1 MTTVEIL
8 FRYAQHPS
16 DAAMQALGDT
26 REVYGIRRV
35 TVDRAQQ
42 TIRVEYDLTRFSRAV
57 VAQLLRRAGINL
69 VEELPLIPPQP
80 EAPPAEA
87 PSQVK

>member
-16 DAAMQALGDT
+16 DAAMQALGNA

-57 VAQLLRRAGINL
+57 VAQLLRRAGINV
-69 VEELPLIPPQP
+69 VEELPLIPPQ
-80 EAPPAEA
+80 AEIA
-87 PSQVK
+87 PSEQPAPAK